1 MKYNFIQHFLDGDE
15 LDTPSKILAAALIEF
30 GNAPVKNVGTRD
42 IAKRAGVNIAAISY
56 YFKGKDELY
65 AILIDAIIEHIS
77 KLTEPFY
84 KRFESLMENPSE
96 SEARALLNDYISW
109 RLLGVDEDKKH
120 VFKNILSIIFREE
133 FNNTELFKQF
143 HSRVFGKTDELLRES
158 IKMILKDK
166 VDDETARIM
175 STAILGSLIR
185 FGAVPNSVMLSM
197 NWHEIS
203 SVEIERIRH
212 VIFSMLDKVL
222 K

>member
-1 MKYNFIQHFLDGDE
+1 MKYNFIQHFLDGAE
-15 LDTPSKILAAALIEF
+15 LDTPSKILAAALVEF

-77 KLTEPFY
+77 KLTEPFH
-84 KRFESLMENPSE
+84 KRFEALMENPSE

-143 HSRVFGKTDELLRES
+143 HSRIFGKTDELLRES

-203 SVEIERIRH
+203 SVEIEKIRN

>member
-1 MKYNFIQHFLDGDE
+1 VKNDFIQKYLDGVP
-15 LDTPSKILAAALIEF
+15 LDTPSKILAAALEEF
-30 GNAPVKNVGTRD
+30 GSAPVKNVGTRD

-56 YFKGKDELY
+56 YFKGKDDLYFEL
-65 AILIDAIIEHIS
+65 IEAIIVHLS
-77 KLTEPFY
+77 KLTSEFD
-84 KRFESLMENPSE
+84 KRFEVLKKNPSE
-96 SEARALLNDYISW
+96 VEARLLLRDYISW
-109 RLLGVDEDKKH
+109 RLLGIDEDKKH

-143 HSRVFGKTDELLRES
+143 HSRIFGKTDELFRES

-197 NWHEIS
+197 NWQEIS
-203 SVEIERIRH
+203 SVEIEKIRH